1 VSVAITKRLIYSL
14 LAEPETEKAQA
25 ADTRAFVWAGKQPDA
40 YEGVS
45 AFVEK
50 RKPKWK
56 MKPSKD
62 VPEFIPTIK

>member
-1 VSVAITKRLIYSL
+1 M
-14 LAEPETEKAQA
+14 
-25 ADTRAFVWAGKQPDA
+25 WAGKQADA

>member
-1 VSVAITKRLIYSL
+1 M
-14 LAEPETEKAQA
+14 LAEPETEKAQK
-25 ADTRAFVWAGKQPDA
+25 ADTKAFVWAGKQPDA

-62 VPEFIPTIK
+62 IPEFIPTIK

>member
-1 VSVAITKRLIYSL
+1 
-14 LAEPETEKAQA
+14 
-25 ADTRAFVWAGKQPDA
+25 VWAGKQPDA

-62 VPEFIPTIK
+62 IPEFIPTIK